1 MIKITCTAIL
11 YGLLAV
17 AGAAIG
23 AAAAPLSPW
32 PSGFGHGS
40 ALFLA

>member
-1 MIKITCTAIL
+1 MIKIICTAIL

-23 AAAAPLSPW
+23 AAVYVAVEWVFTGGLLP
-32 PSGFGHGS
+32 
-40 ALFLA
+40 